1 MGKCSSFHTAK
12 KLTATN
18 ASEVA
23 WSKYMKAYVDTAL
36 NANPFGGAS
45 HAKGIEKAPLFK
57 RERCMYK
64 ADAEFL
70 INNSQESSKQPVALL
85 LLEPKDVELHSEA
98 MFLKK

>member
-1 MGKCSSFHTAK
+1 MGKCRGLHTAGKIHGHQRDRKCQDQQYK
-12 KLTATN
+12 KAHLC
-18 ASEVA
+18 
-23 WSKYMKAYVDTAL
+23 TAL
-36 NANPFGGAS
+36 KANPFGGAS

-85 LLEPKDVELHSEA
+85 LLEPKEVELH
-98 MFLKK
+98 